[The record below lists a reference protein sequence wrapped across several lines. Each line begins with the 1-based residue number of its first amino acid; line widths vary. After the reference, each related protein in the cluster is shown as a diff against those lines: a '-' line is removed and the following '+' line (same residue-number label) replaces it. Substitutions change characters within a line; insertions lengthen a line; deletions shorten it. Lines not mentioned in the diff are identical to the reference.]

1 MQSSDSGSHSSSN
14 DASAIGSPGLPE
26 RVPWSVGDG
35 VGVLVAFVI
44 SMLFF
49 AALANALAPATKGA
63 PELLGTAGASALT
76 LGLAYTLVRDRAP
89 HDSSVFSVLCAQ
101 PRPLTSTIVRAV
113 PPLLVGIAAYF
124 AVGWGQTTIL
134 RKIGISPETIP
145 RQQAV
150 EIMLQSRSAAVAGSV
165 VAFAVLI
172 APVVEE
178 TVFRGVLYL
187 PIRSRLGPA
196 AAGLLVS
203 IVFAGVH
210 NYAWGFFEATGTLLA
225 PVGVHALYNVAMVT
239 VLWVQGGM
247 G

>member
-1 MQSSDSGSHSSSN
+1 M
-14 DASAIGSPGLPE
+14 
-26 RVPWSVGDG
+26 GDG
-35 VGVLVAFVI
+35 VGVLVAFVV
-44 SMLFF
+44 SMMFF
-49 AALANALAPATKGA
+49 ALLANALTPSTRGA

-89 HDSSVFSVLCAQ
+89 YNSTVFSVLCAEC
-101 PRPLTSTIVRAV
+101 RPLFSSVLRAV
-113 PPLLVGIAAYF
+113 PPLLVGAAAYF

-150 EIMLQSRSAAVAGSV
+150 EIMLQSRSVTVAGMV

-210 NYAWGFFEATGTLLA
+210 NYAWGFPHLLIVGLTLTAVFEATGTLLA
-225 PVGVHALYNVAMVT
+225 PVAVHALYNVAMVT